1 MTIASMSWK
10 RPNWQKPVTWSG
22 TTRAPLDGLSAVRML
37 QAVATYDWA
46 TTAREAEVQLD
57 ARARGRNWIPS
68 QIFYESAIVARLKV
82 LDIAG
87 ARALLARMA
96 SATDLSDDDL
106 RMRLLNAYVSRAEEL
121 LDR

>member
-1 MTIASMSWK
+1 M
-10 RPNWQKPVTWSG
+10 RQQD
-22 TTRAPLDGLSAVRML
+22 APRDGISAVRML
-37 QAVATYDWA
+37 QAIATYDWITA
-46 TTAREAEVQLD
+46 AREVEVQID

-96 SATDLSDDDL
+96 SATDLADDDL
-106 RMRLLNAYVSRAEEL
+106 RMRLLDAYVTRAEEL